1 MFTSIFHAGTFS
13 VINITLTFAVS
24 LVCGLLIAI
33 IYKRCNVAT
42 GKYAIVLAIVP
53 TIVAAIILIIN
64 GNLGASVA
72 VLGAFG
78 LVRFRS
84 ATGTAA
90 EIGYLF
96 YAMAAGLSAGMG
108 FLTLTL
114 VLTVVV
120 GIAITALE
128 FLGFAQPVVQD
139 RVLKITIPEHLN
151 YHGLFDELFKSY
163 TRYTHLETVRTTGM
177 GTLYE
182 LQYRLRLKS
191 PDKEK
196 EFIDDLRCL
205 NGNLD
210 VCFAIPGTQGGRA
223 TSL

>member
-1 MFTSIFHAGTFS
+1 MPVLVAG
-13 VINITLTFAVS
+13 
-24 LVCGLLIAI
+24 I
-33 IYKRCNVAT
+33 IM
-42 GKYAIVLAIVP
+42 
-53 TIVAAIILIIN
+53 IIN

-84 ATGTAA
+84 AVGTAA
-90 EIGYLF
+90 EIGFLF
-96 YAMAAGLSAGMG
+96 FAMAIGLASGMG
-108 FLTLTL
+108 FLTLAL
-114 VLTVVV
+114 LLTAVV
-120 GIAITALE
+120 GATIIVLE
-128 FLGFAQPVVQD
+128 LLGFANPLVQD

-151 YHGLFDELFKSY
+151 YQGLFDDLFRSY

-191 PDKEK
+191 ADKEK
-196 EFIDDLRCL
+196 AFIDDLRCR

-210 VCFAIPGTQGGRA
+210 VCFAIPDGNGRV
-223 TSL
+223 L